1 MTNPPMPDPSSM
13 RGAVDLSSLAS
24 RRSAPQ
30 PPAADG
36 SAPAAGEGA
45 PVPASALVVDA
56 TDQSFGQVVELSK
69 RVPVV
74 VDLWAEWCAPC
85 KQLTPVLEQL
95 VAEYAGRIVLAKV
108 DVDANPQLAQ
118 AFQAQ
123 SIPTVAAVVAGQP
136 VPLFTGA
143 QPEQVVRE
151 VFEQLLQLASQ
162 HGVNGRVDVGEA
174 PAESEEPVEE
184 PLPEHVQEAYDAI
197 ERGDYEAAAA
207 AYRTALVKQPSD
219 AEAKAGLAQV
229 SLLARLQG
237 RGIDEIRQAAA
248 SAPDDVDAQLA
259 VADLDCSGGHVDDAF
274 DRLLTLF
281 AKLAPADRDP
291 VRARLLELFEVVGI
305 DDPRVGA
312 ARRRLASLLY

>member
-1 MTNPPMPDPSSM
+1 MPDPSSM

-30 PPAADG
+30 PPAAGGAAGAADG
-36 SAPAAGEGA
+36 GAAAAPAA
-45 PVPASALVVDA
+45 SLVVDA
-56 TDQSFGQVVELSK
+56 TDQSFGQVVELSR

-85 KQLTPVLEQL
+85 TQLTPVLEKL
-95 VAEYAGRIVLAKV
+95 VAEYAGRVVLAKV
-108 DVDANPQLAQ
+108 DVDHNPQLAQ

-123 SIPTVAAVVAGQP
+123 SIPTVAAVVGGQP

-151 VFEQLLQLASQ
+151 VFEQLLQLAAQ
-162 HGVNGRVDVGEA
+162 NGVNGRIDVGDVPDEA
-174 PAESEEPVEE
+174 EEPAEE
-184 PLPEHVQEAYDAI
+184 PLPEHVQQAYDAI
-197 ERGDYEAAAA
+197 ERGDYDAAAA
-207 AYRTALVKQPSD
+207 AYRTALAKQPSD

-229 SLLARLQG
+229 GLLARLKD
-237 RGIDEIRQAAA
+237 RGIEEIRQAAA
-248 SAPDDVDAQLA
+248 SGPDDVDAQLA

-281 AKLAPADRDP
+281 PKLAPADRDR
-291 VRARLLELFEVVGI
+291 VRERLLELFEVVGI

>member
-1 MTNPPMPDPSSM
+1 MPDPSSM

-30 PPAADG
+30 PPAANG
-36 SAPAAGEGA
+36 SGPAAGEGG

-162 HGVNGRVDVGEA
+162 HGVNGRVDMGDA
-174 PAESEEPVEE
+174 PAEAEEPVEE

-207 AYRTALVKQPSD
+207 AYRTALAKQPSD